1 MSCHD
6 IAEARGSEHL
16 GKVERQHGVQPLE
29 VLLPRRQCI
38 VGKDRPH
45 GTLQLAHQVVEA
57 FVLDDDE
64 EVRSFVEGV
73 HRTDQQAI
81 HVLALDAAFSDY

>member
-1 MSCHD
+1 
-6 IAEARGSEHL
+6 
-16 GKVERQHGVQPLE
+16 
-29 VLLPRRQCI
+29 
-38 VGKDRPH
+38 
-45 GTLQLAHQVVEA
+45 VVEA